1 MRRAAR
7 LSEGG
12 RSAISYLESSAV
24 ITPDS
29 LYRYA
34 LLRRLA
40 RGPRHVLFV
49 GLNPSTADEHRDDV
63 TVRRCASFARS
74 WEFDVLLMGN
84 LYAYRCTHP
93 ADLRRVGDPIGRR
106 NRATLQTLVALAE
119 LVICS
124 WGACWMTREA
134 DQIAE
139 WLLNLPNSRCL
150 GANRDG
156 SPRHPSRL
164 RSDVVPQLLRRS

>member
-1 MRRAAR
+1 MRGAAR

-40 RGPRHVLFV
+40 SGPRHVLFV

-63 TVRRCASFARS
+63 TVRRCAGFARS
-74 WEFDVLLMGN
+74 WEFDVVLIGN

-93 ADLRRVGDPIGRR
+93 DDLRRVVDPMGRQ
-106 NRATLQTLVALAE
+106 NRAALETLVARAE

-124 WGACWMTREA
+124 WGACWMTSEA
-134 DQIAE
+134 HRITD
-139 WLLNLPNSRCL
+139 WLLNLPRARCL

-156 SPRHPSRL
+156 SPKHPSRL
-164 RSDVVPQLLRRS
+164 RSDAAPQILRQS